1 MLYAGVASMD
11 ITPPVGYLLSGH
23 VARKAKSHR
32 THDPLRLK
40 ALSLRNG
47 RARLAIV
54 TADLI
59 GFSPEFVEKLRA
71 ELLAKTGLKKEH
83 LFLAASHTHTGPAMI
98 EHSTTMSSEN
108 ILSDYI
114 SNVRR
119 KIVGGVLE
127 AIDREEPASAFWGQD
142 QADIGA
148 INRRKRT
155 RTVVIMAPNPKGPRD
170 DTVPVLSLR
179 RADGSLLAA
188 VFQATCHP
196 TTISTDISEISA
208 DYPGVAQRELEKRYP
223 GCVAMFLNGCSGDV
237 RPAIVK
243 NGKFTGGTFEDIE
256 RMGKALANAAANAIE
271 LPQKIAK
278 PTLAGALAQ
287 VSLPFTKRL
296 IPKNPASLKA
306 FEKELSRK
314 YPQWRPWIKTW
325 AEHCAATLKAGK
337 PFQTQTSTDIQ
348 AIRIGDA
355 FLLGLGGEAFVEI
368 GLQLKRR
375 MPKHTLVAGYV
386 GADRGYLPTA
396 AALRTGGYEWV
407 SFIFDKWPAPLDPSV
422 EERLMQSMTKMTRSL
437 AN

>member
-1 MLYAGVASMD
+1 MLYAGTAVMD

-23 VARKAKSHR
+23 VARTAKSHR

-40 ALSLRNG
+40 VLSLRNG
-47 RARLAIV
+47 SARIAIV

-59 GFSPEFVEKLRA
+59 GFSAEFVDILRV
-71 ELLAKTGLKKEH
+71 ELLAKTGLKKEE
-83 LFLAASHTHTGPAMI
+83 LFLAASHTHTGPAMLGSS
-98 EHSTTMSSEN
+98 STMAAEN

-114 SNVRR
+114 SNVRH

-127 AIDREEPASAFWGQD
+127 AIDREEPASAFWGEEK
-142 QADIGA
+142 ADIGA

-170 DTVPVLSLR
+170 DSVPVFSLR
-179 RADGSLLAA
+179 RPDGTLLAA

-208 DYPGVAQRELEKRYP
+208 DYPGVAQRELEKRFP

-237 RPAIVK
+237 RPAVVK
-243 NGKFTGGTFEDIE
+243 NGKFVGGTFEDVE
-256 RMGKALANAAANAIE
+256 RMGQVLANAATLAIE
-271 LPQKIAK
+271 NSELIAR
-278 PTLAGALAQ
+278 PTLAGAMAR

-296 IPKNPASLKA
+296 IPKNPVVLKA
-306 FEKELSRK
+306 FALDLNRK
-314 YPQWRPWIKTW
+314 YPQWRPWIKSW
-325 AEHCAATLKAGK
+325 AEHCAAILKAGQ

-355 FLLGLGGEAFVEI
+355 TLLGLGGEAFVEI
-368 GLQLKRR
+368 GLKLKRR
-375 MPKHTLVAGYV
+375 MPKRTLVAGYV

-396 AALRTGGYEWV
+396 DALRTGGYEWV
-407 SFIFDKWPAPLDPSV
+407 SFVFEKWPAPLDPSV
-422 EERLMQSMTKMTRSL
+422 EKSLIKSMAKVTHAMS
-437 AN
+437 